1 MATVRWSL
9 SGRRVVL
16 VAVALVL
23 LGLSATFCFVAYL
36 VFCAFVIVRT
46 GSTAG
51 LRDVA
56 VAMRAFGAIRQFR
69 GKG

>member
-1 MATVRWSL
+1 
-9 SGRRVVL
+9 
-16 VAVALVL
+16 